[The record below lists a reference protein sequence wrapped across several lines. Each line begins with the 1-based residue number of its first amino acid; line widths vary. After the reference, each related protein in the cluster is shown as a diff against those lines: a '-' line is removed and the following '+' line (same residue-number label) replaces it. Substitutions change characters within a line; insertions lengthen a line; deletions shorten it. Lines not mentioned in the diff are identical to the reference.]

1 MQVNISRSFC
11 AESELSTSL
20 SAFKKLENY
29 VACNEA
35 LLYNLYLS
43 QKKNANECQE
53 FFSGII
59 NTTLEICHNGLA
71 LNNLYAICKTR
82 SDSQQSSETANILV
96 LLVAALILT
105 AIAAAFAKFV
115 VLPKCAPNRASRT
128 TDDVELALIGSGNV
142 ERESEEVDSE
152 EVGTS
157 ETTLGDSSVAE
168 PASDTA
174 EEPSGEKERAS
185 QASEEV
191 AALEK
196 EASSREEEASTS
208 EEGASSRE
216 EEVSSSKEGTWSST
230 EGTWS
235 SEKGEIKTKEEGEIN
250 ESGNATQAFSRLMT
264 DYWIQEHLGD
274 VSGQFVF
281 NTFFDAFN

>member
-1 MQVNISRSFC
+1 MHVNISRSFC

-20 SAFKKLENY
+20 STFKKLENY
-29 VACNEA
+29 VACNES
-35 LLYNLYLS
+35 LLNNLYLS

-53 FFSGII
+53 FISGIS

-96 LLVAALILT
+96 LLVAALIVT

-168 PASDTA
+168 PASDTLKSRA
-174 EEPSGEKERAS
+174 AKKNEPRKRAKRLRPWKRKLRPAKRELRAKKRKLRAAKRELGAAQRELGAAKREK
-185 QASEEV
+185 
-191 AALEK
+191 
-196 EASSREEEASTS
+196 
-208 EEGASSRE
+208 
-216 EEVSSSKEGTWSST
+216 
-230 EGTWS
+230 
-235 SEKGEIKTKEEGEIN
+235 
-250 ESGNATQAFSRLMT
+250 
-264 DYWIQEHLGD
+264 
-274 VSGQFVF
+274 
-281 NTFFDAFN
+281 

>member
-1 MQVNISRSFC
+1 MHVNISRSFC

-20 SAFKKLENY
+20 STFKKLENY
-29 VACNEA
+29 VACNES
-35 LLYNLYLS
+35 LLNNLYLS

-53 FFSGII
+53 FISGIS

-96 LLVAALILT
+96 LLVAALIVT

-196 EASSREEEASTS
+196 EASTSEERASSKEEEA
-208 EEGASSRE
+208 
-216 EEVSSSKEGTWSST
+216 SSSKEGTWSST